1 MKDMRGWIEEKL
13 RENGYTS
20 TRLPSF
26 QLEIERASRP
36 GARVLCIGL
45 EEGEAFDAQ
54 DVDVAIEEVAGTG
67 FVVVVPTRITHAA
80 YERAEDLGICV
91 TGFGELVDALEHDEN
106 IAQHID
112 SQEKYERRR
121 LIRNKAVK
129 SLKRKGRHA
138 YEILRGKLRSLT
150 IITTNDYEFTT
161 DRMYILLESYEG
173 IDPDLIVV
181 TNPNCSGFSTDSW
194 RAAEQAGIPLVL
206 FDDFLD
212 GLGTKWT

>member
-1 MKDMRGWIEEKL
+1 MKDVRGWIEKKL
-13 RENGYTS
+13 QENGYTS
-20 TRLPSF
+20 TRLPPF
-26 QLEIERASRP
+26 QLAIERTSRP

-91 TGFGELVDALEHDEN
+91 TGFGELVDALDHDED

-112 SQEKYERRR
+112 SQERYERRR
-121 LIRNKAVK
+121 LTRHKAVK
-129 SLKRKGRHA
+129 SLKRKGHHA
-138 YEILRGKLRSLT
+138 YEILRDKFRPLT
-150 IITTNDYEFTT
+150 IITINEYEFTA

-181 TNPNCSGFSTDSW
+181 TNPNCHGFSTDSW
-194 RAAEQAGIPLVL
+194 RAAEQAGIPLIL
-206 FDDFLD
+206 FDDLLD
-212 GLGTKWT
+212 GLGTQWT